1 MNIMD
6 HTVRPQSPTASS
18 DQALPTAYEP
28 PRILTHSARDLD
40 GMILHVNACT
50 SGFGGDKSAKEDDD
64 KGSVVY

>member
-1 MNIMD
+1 MN
-6 HTVRPQSPTASS
+6 HNVRPHSPT
-18 DQALPTAYEP
+18 DPFTGQALPTTYEP